1 MMQGGPASREPW
13 IGVAVKLGR
22 LLERSMQQLLVPF
35 DVTTA
40 QYMALAHIMDSP
52 GISRAELA
60 RALQVSP
67 QAVSGL
73 MVQLADKGLLERTAR
88 QPGLP
93 IALSL
98 TAAGRDTVATIAPV
112 TDKMAR
118 DLLLRCFRV
127 DAARSVDGAFRH
139 VLRRL
144 ARCTGDARPIEPG
157 AFVGSARRP

>member
-1 MMQGGPASREPW
+1 MPPPREPW

-22 LLERSMQQLLVPF
+22 LLERSMQQQLVPF
-35 DVTTA
+35 GVTTA
-40 QYMALAHIMDSP
+40 QYLALAHIMDSP
-52 GISRAELA
+52 GLSRAELA

-67 QAVSGL
+67 QSVSGL
-73 MVQLADKGLLERTAR
+73 MAQLTDKGLLQRSAR

-98 TAAGRDTVATIAPV
+98 TPAGRRTVLIIAPV
-112 TDKMAR
+112 ADKLAR
-118 DLLLRCFRV
+118 ELLLRCFRV

-144 ARCTGDARPIEPG
+144 TPCTGQA
-157 AFVGSARRP
+157 SARI